1 MKKAIVV
8 LAVLAAAGVAQA
20 DLLTIWEDD
29 FQGPDLS
36 AYTQLYPSYPV
47 LLDTGKGYNS
57 TQSIHFGTPAANSQV
72 RMYANIGDWDVMS
85 DDMPIKLEF
94 MMDIDTE
101 VWSTRQYIELR
112 DYTEGAYGA
121 GGLAE
126 LVAIGFTSSGV
137 NTSKVNARIMNGP
150 NWFDLN
156 ADKTVAS
163 DWAKMTVLFKTT
175 SIEFYVNDVLDTVQP
190 VGAGRTWDSIV
201 IGSGLSSAGAD
212 VWFDNL
218 KLSIVPEPATL
229 AFLAI
234 GGGLFLRRRRA

>member
-29 FQGPDLS
+29 FQGDLS
-36 AYTQLYPSYPV
+36 AYTQVNAGSPV

-57 TQSIHFGTPAANSQV
+57 TQSIHFGMPGGNGEA

-101 VWSTRQYIELR
+101 NWWTRQYIELR

-137 NTSKVNARIMNGP
+137 NTSKINARVMNGP
-150 NWFDLN
+150 GWFDLN
-156 ADKTVAS
+156 ADKTDAL

-175 SIEFYVNDVLDTVQP
+175 SIEFYVNDVLDSVQP

-229 AFLAI
+229 AFLVI